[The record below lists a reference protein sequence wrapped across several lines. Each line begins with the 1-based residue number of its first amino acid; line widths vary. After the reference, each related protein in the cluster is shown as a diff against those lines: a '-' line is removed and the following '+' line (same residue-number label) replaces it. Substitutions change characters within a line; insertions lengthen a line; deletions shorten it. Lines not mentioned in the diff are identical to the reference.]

1 MNKIEIFTIS
11 KWASKHWKAIIS
23 CYNSSPYF
31 KYYKDDFEN
40 IGATAIQGSANK
52 INNE

>member
-40 IGATAIQGSANK
+40 IYSCKHNYLFELNK
-52 INNE
+52 N